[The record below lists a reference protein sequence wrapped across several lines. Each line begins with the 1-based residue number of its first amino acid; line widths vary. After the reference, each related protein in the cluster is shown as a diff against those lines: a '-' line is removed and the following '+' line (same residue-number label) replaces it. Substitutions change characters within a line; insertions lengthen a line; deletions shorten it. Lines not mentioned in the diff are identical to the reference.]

1 VHEGPQR
8 ISKLG
13 TTPLQPGMILSNE
26 PGYYRAGEYGIRL
39 ENLIIVEKREIKG
52 AEREMY
58 GFAPL
63 TLAPF
68 DLNCVE
74 PTLMTRQEIDWLNA
88 YHAQVRKT
96 LSPLVDAKTRKWLRE
111 ATRAI

>member
-13 TTPLQPGMILSNE
+13 ATPLQPGMILSNE

-39 ENLIIVEKREIKG
+39 ENLVIVEKREIAG

-58 GFAPL
+58 GFETI

-74 PTLMTRQEIDWLNA
+74 PRLMSPEEIAWLNA

-96 LSPLVDAKTRKWLRE
+96 LSPLVDTKTRKWLRE